1 MPGRAWC
8 NRRNV
13 SGLISGTRTPDVA
26 SALADW
32 KRGHGPLLA
41 RLAGALEAAILRG
54 VIPAGT
60 RLPSE
65 RDLARELVLSRS
77 TVVAAYDRLKA
88 EGRIHTLRGS
98 GTYAGPAPSERD
110 PFSAGHLLSI
120 VDNREL
126 PRQTVEFTIAAL
138 PGSREIAPAAARLA
152 TKLGPMS
159 ERTPGYLPLG
169 LSSLRREIAQ
179 IYTRRG
185 LPTDPEQ
192 IIVTSGAQQAI
203 ALVAQLFRG
212 SRVAMEDPTNPA
224 SLDAFR
230 AAGAEISA
238 VAVDGDGA
246 RVDDLDRVP
255 PGERPR
261 AVYVASTFNNPTG
274 TALSLA
280 RRQKLAALAR
290 SEGWTIVE
298 DETLCDISLHDA
310 PLPPA
315 IAALDPAADVYSIGS
330 ACKLFWG
337 GLRIGWVRGSGDLA
351 LRLAPLKIV
360 ADLGTSLVGQALC
373 AELLPLRDRVRAE
386 RREQLQIR
394 YGTLADA
401 LARSLPSWTWS
412 EPRGGSSLWI
422 ELPYG
427 DSASFAQDA
436 ARAGVT
442 LAPGAA
448 FSSTERHAR
457 RLRVPFVLDPDVLR
471 AGVDRLA
478 RVWEAYAPRVTTLP
492 LDAVV

>member
-1 MPGRAWC
+1 
-8 NRRNV
+8 V
-13 SGLISGTRTPDVA
+13 SGLINAPRASDVA
-26 SALADW
+26 ATLSDW

-41 RLAGALEAAILRG
+41 RLAGALETAILRG
-54 VIPAGT
+54 AIPAGT

-65 RDLARELVLSRS
+65 RDLARDLDLSRS

-88 EGRIHTLRGS
+88 DGRIHTRRGS
-98 GTYAGPAPSERD
+98 GTYAGPAPSARD
-110 PFSAGHLLSI
+110 TFSAGHLLSI
-120 VDNREL
+120 VDNHEL

-159 ERTPGYLPLG
+159 QRTPGYLPLG
-169 LSSLRREIAQ
+169 LTSLRREIALM
-179 IYTRRG
+179 YSRRG
-185 LPTDPEQ
+185 LPTEPEQ

-212 SRVAMEDPTNPA
+212 ARVAMEDPTNPA

-238 VAVDGDGA
+238 IAVDGEGA
-246 RVDDLDRVP
+246 RIDDLERIPVS
-255 PGERPR
+255 ERPR
-261 AVYVASTFNNPTG
+261 AVYVATTFNNPTG
-274 TALSLA
+274 TALSAA
-280 RRQKLAALAR
+280 RRRQLATLAR
-290 SEGWTIVE
+290 SEGWTIIE
-298 DETLCDISLHDA
+298 DETLCDIALHDA
-310 PLPPA
+310 PLPTA
-315 IAALDPAADVYSIGS
+315 IAALDSSAAVFSIGS

-337 GLRIGWVRGSGDLA
+337 GLRIGWVRGSGDLVT
-351 LRLAPLKIV
+351 RLAPLKIV

-386 RREQLQIR
+386 RREQLQVR
-394 YGTLADA
+394 YATLADA
-401 LARSLPSWTWS
+401 LTRSLPSWTWT

-436 ARAGVT
+436 AREGVT
-442 LAPGAA
+442 LAAGSA

-457 RLRVPFVLDPDVLR
+457 RLRLPFVLDPDVLR
-471 AGVDRLA
+471 LGVERLA
-478 RVWEAYAPRVTTLP
+478 HVWSAYAPRVTSLP

>member
-1 MPGRAWC
+1 M
-8 NRRNV
+8 
-13 SGLISGTRTPDVA
+13 SGLIGG
-26 SALADW
+26 ALADW
-32 KRGHGPLLA
+32 KRGQGPMLA
-41 RLAGALEAAILRG
+41 RLAGALDAAIRRG
-54 VIPAGT
+54 TIPAGT

-65 RDLARELVLSRS
+65 RDLARELGLSRS
-77 TVVAAYDRLKA
+77 TVVAAYDRLKN

-98 GTYAGPAPSERD
+98 GTYTGPAPSGRD

-126 PRQTVEFTIAAL
+126 PRPTVEFTIAAL
-138 PGSREIAPAAARLA
+138 PGSREIAPAATRLA
-152 TKLGPMS
+152 AKLGPMS
-159 ERTPGYLPLG
+159 QQTPGYLPLG
-169 LSSLRREIAQ
+169 LSSLRREIAEL
-179 IYTRRG
+179 YTRRG

-212 SRVAMEDPTNPA
+212 ARVAMEDPTNPA

-238 VAVDGDGA
+238 IAVDADGA
-246 RVDDLDRVP
+246 RIDDLEHIP
-255 PGERPR
+255 AGERPR
-261 AVYVASTFNNPTG
+261 VVYVATTFNNPTG
-274 TALSLA
+274 SALSLP
-280 RRQKLAALAR
+280 RRHQLAALAR
-290 SEGWTIVE
+290 REGWTIVE
-298 DETLCDISLHDA
+298 DETLCDIALTDG

-315 IAALDPAADVYSIGS
+315 IAALDPAAAVFSIGS

-337 GLRIGWVRGSGDLA
+337 GLRIGWVRAAGDLVS
-351 LRLAPLKIV
+351 RLAPLKIV

-373 AELLPLRDRVRAE
+373 GELLPLRERVRAE
-386 RREQLQIR
+386 RREQLRIR
-394 YGTLADA
+394 YDTLTGA
-401 LARSLPSWTWS
+401 LARSLPAWTWS

-427 DSASFAQDA
+427 DSTSFVQDA
-436 ARAGVT
+436 AHAGVT

-457 RLRVPFVLDPDVLR
+457 RLRLPFVLDPDVLR
-471 AGVDRLA
+471 SGVDRLA

>member
-1 MPGRAWC
+1 M
-8 NRRNV
+8 NV
-13 SGLISGTRTPDVA
+13 ATVLV
-26 SALADW
+26 DW

-65 RDLARELVLSRS
+65 RDLAQSLALSRS

-88 EGRIHTLRGS
+88 DGRIHTVRGS
-98 GTYAGPAPSERD
+98 GTFAGPASSMRD
-110 PFSAGHLLSI
+110 PFAAGHLLSI

-138 PGSREIAPAAARLA
+138 PGSREIAAAAERVA
-152 TKLGPMS
+152 GKLGPMS
-159 ERTPGYLPLG
+159 QRTPGYLPLG
-169 LSSLRREIAQ
+169 LSSLRREIADLYAQ
-179 IYTRRG
+179 RG
-185 LPTDPEQ
+185 LPTEPEQ

-212 SRVAMEDPTNPA
+212 SRVALEDPTNPA

-230 AAGAEISA
+230 AAGADIGA
-238 VAVDGDGA
+238 IAVDGDGA
-246 RVDDLDRVP
+246 RIDDLERIP
-255 PGERPR
+255 AGERPR
-261 AVYVASTFNNPTG
+261 AVYVATTFNNPTG

-280 RRQKLAALAR
+280 RRRRLAALAIA
-290 SEGWTIVE
+290 EGWTIIE
-298 DETLCDISLHDA
+298 DETLCDIALIDA
-310 PLPPA
+310 PLLPA
-315 IAALDPAADVYSIGS
+315 IAALDASAHVFSIGS

-337 GLRIGWVRGSGDLA
+337 GLRIGWVRASGDLVSQ
-351 LRLAPLKIV
+351 LAPLKIV
-360 ADLGTSLVGQALC
+360 ADLGTSLAGQALC
-373 AELLPLRDRVRAE
+373 VELLPLRDQVRQE
-386 RREQLQIR
+386 RREQLRVR
-394 YGTLADA
+394 YDVLTGA

-436 ARAGVT
+436 AREGVT
-442 LAPGAA
+442 LAAGGA

-457 RLRVPFVLDPDVLR
+457 RLRLPFVLDPDVLR
-471 AGVDRLA
+471 IGVERLA